1 MGPAQIGV
9 FDLATLAAEMPMCAA
24 DDTVD
29 TQLSTQVGTN
39 LYKRIC
45 TATVVA
51 TFRTDGIVDTSLM
64 RILGQKLGLPE
75 PSAMNDVGTI
85 TMTDALIKDTFLAGR
100 TYAAPGDILKPSGA
114 QTTSLTG

>member
-1 MGPAQIGV
+1 MGPTQTGV
-9 FDLATLAAEMPMCAA
+9 FDLATLAADMPMGAA

-29 TQLSTQVGTN
+29 SQQSAQVGAN
-39 LYKRIC
+39 LYERIC

-51 TFRTDGIVDTSLM
+51 TFRMDGTVDTSLT
-64 RILGQKLGLPE
+64 RLLGQKLGLPE
-75 PSAMNDVGTI
+75 PSAMNDVSTI
-85 TMTDALIKDTFLAGR
+85 TLTDALIKDTSLAGR